1 MSEHQKEENA
11 QKQVQKRYQLE
22 LHRYQK
28 QIEKRNK
35 IFVPGATQLRRP
47 AN

>member
-1 MSEHQKEENA
+1 MTEHQKETA

-22 LHRYQK
+22 LTRYQK

-35 IFVPGATQLRRP
+35 VLRRDKSE
-47 AN
+47 

>member
-1 MSEHQKEENA
+1 MSEHQKENA

-35 IFVPGATQLRRP
+35 VIVAAAQMRRSE
-47 AN
+47 N

>member
-1 MSEHQKEENA
+1 MTEHQKENA

-28 QIEKRNK
+28 QIEKVNK
-35 IFVPGATQLRRP
+35 VLRRGK
-47 AN
+47 AE